1 MKDLEVGHK
10 MGPYFEVWGYS
21 EKSERW
27 YPMKNSNWP
36 VKAYALRAMDLHHR
50 AGVKAVVVTL
60 ERKVVEIDV
69 Q

>member
-1 MKDLEVGHK
+1 MKNLEVGHR
-10 MGPYFEVWGYS
+10 MGPYFEVWGYN
-21 EKSERW
+21 EETDNW
-27 YPMKNSNWP
+27 YPMRDSHWP

-50 AGVKAVVVTL
+50 LGRRAIVVTL